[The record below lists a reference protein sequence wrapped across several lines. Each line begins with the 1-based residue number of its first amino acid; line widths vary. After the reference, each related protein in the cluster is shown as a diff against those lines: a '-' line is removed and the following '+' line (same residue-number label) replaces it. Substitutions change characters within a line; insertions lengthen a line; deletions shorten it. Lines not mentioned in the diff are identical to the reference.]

1 MEYPNKIYVWFDP
14 VSSQFEFAAQDQWA
28 QLAKVGQPRRG
39 NRAGATAPGQPRRGN
54 RAGATGGRPLGQ
66 RHDDIWGG

>member
-39 NRAGATAPGQPRRGN
+39 NRAGAT
-54 RAGATGGRPLGQ
+54 GGRPLGQ